1 MDKALEVEYNQ
12 LKKLTSHP
20 FSDLILTAIKNLDAT
35 LLNECVDQ
43 VIYELDSYRKN
54 EMHTDSE
61 KTIYMNTLQ
70 YLYELYRLYYLQQ
83 RILVVKNLGE
93 NFQITEVQHDKDKNI
108 Q

>member
-1 MDKALEVEYNQ
+1 MDKALEIEYKQ
-12 LKKLTSHP
+12 LKKQKNHP
-20 FSDLILTAIKNLDAT
+20 FGNLIETAIKTLDAR

-43 VIYELDSYRKN
+43 VVYELDSYRKN

-108 Q
+108 